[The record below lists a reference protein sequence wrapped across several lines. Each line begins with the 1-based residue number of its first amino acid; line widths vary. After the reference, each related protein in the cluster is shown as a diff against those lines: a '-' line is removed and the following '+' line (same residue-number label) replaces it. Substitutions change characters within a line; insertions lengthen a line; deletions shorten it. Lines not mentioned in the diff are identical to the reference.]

1 MDTLRIALGFA
12 LILFGLSYP
21 LLTLLQINRQVSRDK
36 DLPPRRQ
43 LVLVLALSA
52 LWPLASVLAGFWL
65 LNERAR
71 QSPVYLGALLSSLF
85 LLVVVLVL
93 SRRAGDR

>member
-21 LLTLLQINRQVSRDK
+21 LLTLFHINRQMNREG
-36 DLPPRRQ
+36 LPPRRQ

-71 QSPVYLGALLSSLF
+71 QSPVYLGALLSSIF
-85 LLVVVLVL
+85 LLVVVLLL